1 MTVSVLTWLGSDLQF
16 QSDMGLLLGFMFLV
30 NLFGAVLLLPAL
42 AAFLVQKLPPANGHA
57 A

>member
-1 MTVSVLTWLGSDLQF
+1 
-16 QSDMGLLLGFMFLV
+16 MGLLLGFMFLV

-42 AAFLVQKLPPANGHA
+42 AAFLVQKLPSANGHA